1 MVVVFEDSD
10 GDKKYIVTATR
21 IVNLE
26 AVVYAKDESH
36 LEDVIEGLSDTD
48 FVEVGGELTVD
59 YWEEDR
65 SRGWN
70 G

>member
-1 MVVVFEDSD
+1 VFEDSD

-21 IVNLE
+21 IVNFE
-26 AVVYAKDESH
+26 AVVYAKDESY
-36 LEDVIEGLSDTD
+36 LEGVIEGLTD
-48 FVEVGGELTVD
+48 ADFIEIGKEFTID